1 MNEKIKYST
10 QQLSL
15 ASIKEAEFTEVEAQ
29 LKANISEAKE
39 KSKKELEARESEFK
53 IKIVQLEAEIHKQR
67 DRYITVGCYR
77 VHSFLRSQKITSDY
91 SF

>member
-1 MNEKIKYST
+1 MKSHVQELNEKIKYAS

-15 ASIKEAEFTEVEAQ
+15 AGIKEAEFTEIEAQ
-29 LKANISEAKE
+29 LKANITETKE

-67 DRYITVGCYR
+67 DRLTCV
-77 VHSFLRSQKITSDY
+77 Y
-91 SF
+91 SY